1 MTTLDRET
9 VNQEAPAPDTE
20 TALVDVMVIAFNEA
34 LNLPY
39 CLKALSGW
47 SNRIFVVD
55 SGSTDG
61 TQEIAKRFGAEVVHH
76 DWPGYAQQKNWGLD
90 NLPFEAD
97 WILLVDADEVIT
109 PRLSR
114 RLLEIAAQPPE
125 EVREN
130 GFYINRLTF
139 FLGRPIRHCGYFPNW
154 NLRFFKRGRARYEER
169 DVHEHMVIEN
179 PVGYLTDPMLHDDR
193 RGLEHYIAKHNRY
206 STLEARE
213 LYAQLTG
220 QAQTSTANITRQSKY
235 RRLLKRYVTP
245 NLPFPG
251 YWRFFYMYFYRL
263 GILDGPAGLLF
274 CRFIASYTGTV
285 ALKLKELRQRAA
297 EYGEVALP
305 DLEDEKTP
313 APGLARPEG
322 SDPVVPAEIRTD
334 PTPAAAPDKPP
345 HTQPEASPYS
355 LKEKLGRTI
364 WVLLGRPLFRVSF
377 HNWHGYRCWILRR
390 FGANVGRGVAIR
402 SNVYIEIPWMLDIAD
417 GVSIGDYAILLSLG
431 PVRIGKRSIVSQHA
445 QLCAGTHDYTDP
457 TFKLI
462 RPPIAIGHD
471 VWIGTDAFV
480 GPGVTIGDLSV
491 LGARSS
497 TYKDLP
503 PGQVFVGNPAK
514 RIKERVLK

>member
-9 VNQEAPAPDTE
+9 VNQEAPAPGAE
-20 TALVDVMVIAFNEA
+20 TGLIDVMVIAYNEA
-34 LNLPY
+34 LNLPH
-39 CLKALSGW
+39 CLKALAGW

-109 PRLSR
+109 PRLGQ

-125 EVREN
+125 EVRQN
-130 GFYINRLTF
+130 GFYVNRLTF
-139 FLGRPIRHCGYFPNW
+139 FLGKPIRHCGYFPNW
-154 NLRFFKRGRARYEER
+154 NLRFFKRGCARYEER
-169 DVHEHMVIEN
+169 DVHEHMVIDN
-179 PVGYLTDPMLHDDR
+179 PVGYLNEPMLHHDR

-220 QAQTSTANITRQSKY
+220 RARASTANITRQSRH
-235 RRLLKRYVTP
+235 RRLLKRWATP

-251 YWRFFYMYFYRL
+251 YWRFLYMYFYRL
-263 GILDGPAGLLF
+263 GILDGRAGLLF
-274 CRFIASYTGTV
+274 CRFIASYTGMV

-297 EYGEVALP
+297 EYGESALP
-305 DLEDEKTP
+305 PLEDETRRTH
-313 APGLARPEG
+313 GLARPEG
-322 SDPVVPAEIRTD
+322 SHPVVPAEIRGD
-334 PTPAAAPDKPP
+334 PPPEPAPP
-345 HTQPEASPYS
+345 PRTQPEPSPYTF
-355 LKEKLGRTI
+355 LEKLGRAI
-364 WVLLGRPLFRVSF
+364 WMLVGRPLFRVSF
-377 HNWHGYRCWILRR
+377 HNWHSYRCWILRR
-390 FGANVGRGVAIR
+390 FGAKVGRGVAIR
-402 SNVYIEIPWMLDIAD
+402 PSVHIEIPWMLEIED
-417 GVSIGDYAILLSLG
+417 GVSIGDCAILLSLG
-431 PVRIGKRSIVSQHA
+431 PVKIGKRSIVSQHA
-445 QLCAGTHDYTDP
+445 HLCAGTHDYTDP

-462 RPPIAIGHD
+462 RPPITIGDD

-480 GPGVTIGDLSV
+480 GPGVTVGDLSV

-503 PGQVFVGNPAK
+503 PRQVFVGNPAK
-514 RIKERVLK
+514 RVKERVLK